1 MKTRFLIF
9 VFLFLATISVGCN
22 STMPS
27 SLDGATTLAPQKVSS
42 NESML
47 SNCPVTL
54 RPEGS
59 FIPPEPWPSTPPRQD
74 SFWFGGNGLWT
85 VLPEDGSYPQ
95 LLLGEKFFWWSE
107 EFDVTEDET
116 PDLHLTAVRLDG
128 DAPVFQVEE
137 ATNAYHE
144 DLHWGMLV
152 GVELESPGC
161 WEFSGQYNNH
171 ELSFIVWVPEQ

>member
-9 VFLFLATISVGCN
+9 IFLFLATISVGCN

-85 VLPEDGSYPQ
+85 VLPEEGSYPQ
-95 LLLGEKFFWWSE
+95 
-107 EFDVTEDET
+107 
-116 PDLHLTAVRLDG
+116 LHLTAVRLDG